1 MINRSVR
8 WLLFTLAFALA
19 VAACSSGDSSAN
31 PDAADAVAAG
41 EVLAV
46 SGNSAPLT
54 RDQFLNLAMA
64 LAVGENFDGQEIVI
78 DDDLLRTLATI
89 HIRSTAIIDLFES
102 DEEFDLTFLDI
113 QAQEGVEALI
123 EEGLINPLEA
133 GSVEFRALQN
143 IILADRGS
151 NPLRG
156 ETDPLTGESVVGDN
170 PFTNSFVFD
179 PNLARN
185 FETVSPGFLSQFD
198 GTFADLTADVTVD
211 PTLGTWNTETFLI
224 EAPG

>member
-1 MINRSVR
+1 MVS
-8 WLLFTLAFALA
+8 
-19 VAACSSGDSSAN
+19 ACSGGDSSEN
-31 PDAADAVAAG
+31 SEAADAIAAG

-78 DDDLLRTLATI
+78 DDDLLRTLAAI

-102 DEEFDLTFLDI
+102 DEEFEIQFLAD

-123 EEGLINPLEA
+123 EEGLINPLEP
-133 GSVEFRALQN
+133 GSVEFLALQN

-156 ETDPLTGESVVGDN
+156 EVDPATGESVVGDN
-170 PFTNSFVFD
+170 PFTNSFVLD

-185 FETVSPGFLSQFD
+185 FETVSPGFLAQFD
-198 GTFADLTADVTVD
+198 ETFADFTADVTVD
-211 PTLGTWNTETFLI
+211 PTLGTWNTETFSI
-224 EAPG
+224 DEPS